1 MSNPKPTLYNYTKAV
16 FIVVQC
22 DRNYAI
28 WMCTC
33 PVDESLYNLALT
45 HTDERICVFKWLTM
59 MIYLL
64 IHKQLSVY
72 EQTVVATYNNKVST
86 KR

>member
-1 MSNPKPTLYNYTKAV
+1 MNNSAFVRLWLDGIQLAFNLCLTLNLV

-22 DRNYAI
+22 DRNDTI

-45 HTDERICVFKWLTM
+45 LLLLMNESVFKWLTM
-59 MIYLL
+59 TIYLL
-64 IHKQLSVY
+64 IHKGNCCHL
-72 EQTVVATYNNKVST
+72 
-86 KR
+86 